1 MDNNNLTK
9 KISTNLIWRLL
20 ERFGAQGVTF
30 IVSIVLARLLDPE
43 VYGTIALITVITS
56 ILQVFVD
63 SGLGTAL
70 IQKKNA
76 DDIDFS
82 SVFYFNFLICFFI
95 YFILYLFAP
104 VIANFYNMQEI
115 IPVIRTLGLIIII
128 SGFKNI
134 QNAYVSRNLMF
145 KNYFFSTLGGTIIAA
160 FVGIY
165 MAYSGYGV
173 WALVGQN
180 LANQFIGTLILW
192 FTVKWRPKKVFSWN
206 RLKKLFSYGWKL
218 LISSLIDT
226 IWINL
231 RNLIVGKI
239 YTTEDLAFYN
249 KGEEYPKYVTVALNS
264 SIDSVLLPVMSAEQ
278 DDTERVKAMTRRAIT
293 TSSFVLWPIM
303 MGLAFCAEPLVSLLL
318 TDKWLPAV
326 PYLRIFCL
334 VYVFY
339 PIHTANLNA
348 IKAMGRSDLYLKLEI
363 CKKCVN
369 LAIILITLN
378 LGVFYIALG
387 SILGSIVN
395 QIINSFPNRKLMRY
409 SYKEQIIDIL
419 PYILLSLFMGVIVSM
434 ITNLN
439 LPSWLTLLIQ
449 VPLGIIIYLGGACL
463 LKFEAWNYCINI
475 VNQYIHINLGVR
487 KIINKRGNK

>member
-1 MDNNNLTK
+1 MDNSNLTK
-9 KISTNLIWRLL
+9 KVSTNLMWRLL

-82 SVFYFNFLICFFI
+82 SVFYFNFLICIFI

-104 VIANFYNMQEI
+104 LIANFYNMPEI
-115 IPVIRTLGLIIII
+115 IPVIRALGLIIII

-165 MAYSGYGV
+165 MAYSDYGV

-180 LANQFIGTLILW
+180 LANQFVGTLILW
-192 FTVKWRPKKVFSWN
+192 FTVKWRPQKVFSWN

-249 KGEEYPKYVTVALNS
+249 KGEEYPKYATVALNS

-278 DDTERVKAMTRRAIT
+278 DDAGRVKAMTRRAIT

-303 MGLAFCAEPLVSLLL
+303 MGLAFCAEPLVLLLL

-326 PYLRIFCL
+326 PYLRIFCF
-334 VYVFY
+334 VYAFY

-378 LGVFYIALG
+378 FGVFYIALG

-395 QIINSFPNRKLMRY
+395 QIINSFPNRKLMHY
-409 SYKEQIIDIL
+409 AYKEQIIDIL
-419 PYILLSLFMGVIVSM
+419 PYILLSLFMGVIVLM

-449 VPLGIIIYLGGACL
+449 VPLGMVIYLGGACL

-475 VNQYIHINLGVR
+475 VNQYLHINLGVR